1 MLSAGDDR
9 VKRQGDIHARRRL
22 GAVALVVTMLAAIAA
37 YLVASRLEDAAYPEI
52 RGEMSAHF
60 GTLPT
65 AEFQGRTY
73 QLKPNLTTLLLIGF
87 DKADD
92 SAQTGYRQ
100 GGQADFLL
108 LMVLDHKNRTVHQ
121 LHIERDTITNVVV
134 LGLTGKEVGT
144 RRMQI
149 CLSHGFGATP
159 ESNCVYTLRAVGNL
173 LQGTEI
179 DLYYAVDMRAIDRLN
194 DALGGVTVPIEDD
207 FSAFDPAMVQGTT
220 MTLQGKQAELY
231 VRSRR
236 EIGDGTNE
244 SRMRRQQCFM
254 SAASEQ
260 MRRRMA
266 EDASFADTLLD
277 ALEGISHTNMS
288 RGRIINELNR
298 AYQYNILPVE
308 TLAGEY
314 ILGSDGFME
323 FHADEE
329 AIAEWIIKVF
339 YNPMVS

>member
-37 YLVASRLEDAAYPEI
+37 YLVARRLEDAAYPEI

>member
-60 GTLPT
+60 GKLPT

>member
-1 MLSAGDDR
+1 M
-9 VKRQGDIHARRRL
+9 KRQGDIHARRML
-22 GAVALVVTMLAAIAA
+22 GAVALAVSMLAAIAA
-37 YLVASRLEDAAYPEI
+37 YLVASRLEEAAYPEV
-52 RGEMSAHF
+52 RGEMSPHF

-73 QLKPNLTTLLLIGF
+73 QLKPNLTTLLLIGY

-108 LMVLDHKNRTVHQ
+108 LVVLDHKTRTVHQ

-159 ESNCVYTLRAVGNL
+159 ESNCGYTLRAVGNL

-220 MTLQGKQAELY
+220 MVLQGPQSELY

-254 SAASEQ
+254 SGASQQ

-277 ALEGISHTNMS
+277 ALEGVSHTNMT

-329 AIAEWIIKVF
+329 AIAEWIIKVL
-339 YNPMVS
+339 YNPVAS

>member
-260 MRRRMA
+260 MRLRMA